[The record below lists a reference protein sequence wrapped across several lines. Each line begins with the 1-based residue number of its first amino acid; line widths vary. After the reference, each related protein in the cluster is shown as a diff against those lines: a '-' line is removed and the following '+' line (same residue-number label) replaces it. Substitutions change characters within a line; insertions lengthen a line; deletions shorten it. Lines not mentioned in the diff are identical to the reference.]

1 MCICKSVDFSIF
13 SSCYCLSVGIEYTQ
27 TQYSKAR
34 PPLLSDGSVS
44 LERSEVKWH
53 VGSSGILC
61 VVVTGPRDARSQW
74 SHNGLDLSTTEVS
87 ITTEKCVDCRQ
98 EECVRDAE
106 RKAGLNSTHPPM
118 AIVGKWE
125 TPCFGVAPST
135 ISIMSFVRVGSA
147 ALGDSG
153 NYVVNF
159 ERHGTHDFS
168 HSYNVTV
175 GEICYTCQHTL
186 VHLV

>member
-1 MCICKSVDFSIF
+1 MSVEN
-13 SSCYCLSVGIEYTQ
+13 EYTQ
-27 TQYSKAR
+27 PQYSKAR
-34 PPLLSDGSVS
+34 PPLLSAGSVG

-61 VVVTGPRDARSQW
+61 VVVTGARDTRSQW
-74 SHNGLDLSTTEVS
+74 SYNGLDLSTTEVS
-87 ITTEKCVDCRQ
+87 IATEKCVDCRQ
-98 EECVRDAE
+98 EECIREAE

-135 ISIMSFVRVGSA
+135 ISSMSFVRVGSA

-159 ERHGTHDFS
+159 ERHGTLDFS

-175 GEICYTCQHTL
+175 GEQSCTCMTNICTL
-186 VHLV
+186 HIVLYMCV